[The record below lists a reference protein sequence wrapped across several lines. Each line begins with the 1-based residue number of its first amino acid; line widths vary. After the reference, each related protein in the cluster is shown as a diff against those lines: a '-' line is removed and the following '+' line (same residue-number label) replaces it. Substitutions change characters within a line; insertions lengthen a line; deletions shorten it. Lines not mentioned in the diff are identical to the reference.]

1 MACLLFV
8 PHEFPLRATQM
19 NRDIRERASVL
30 VVQLIYI
37 KPNYIYL
44 LYLEI
49 KGFLRALVQAT
60 AD

>member
-1 MACLLFV
+1 M
-8 PHEFPLRATQM
+8 
-19 NRDIRERASVL
+19 L

-37 KPNYIYL
+37 KPNYFYL